1 MEASSN
7 CCEWFLIII
16 FLGKALNMNESYD
29 TSNYRQEEEIKFL
42 RTLIY
47 IFFSSLEYTPTIKT

>member
-7 CCEWFLIII
+7 CCGWFLIII
-16 FLGKALNMNESYD
+16 FLGKALNMNESY